1 MSMESAQRTYDNQAP
16 DYNELPDELVEEYME
31 TEEFSDWIMEEAG
44 NGDWVEWTEQNYD
57 AIVERATEYW
67 NDLYEAA
74 ADVHAEQKMERMR
87 GND

>member
-1 MSMESAQRTYDNQAP
+1 MSMESAQRMYDNQTP
-16 DYNELPDELVEEYME
+16 DYNDIPDEKVEEYME

-44 NGDWVEWTEQNYD
+44 NGDWVAWTEQNYD

-67 NDLYEAA
+67 NNQAQGA
-74 ADVHAEQKMERMR
+74 ADDYADHQMERMR